1 MARPKNAAMW
11 QMPRRQ
17 FERRVRSSLRLVF
30 SNYLGRPHRVP
41 APSHPKFRW
50 AAALSPTENNSTLGT
65 PSSDRPSLRS
75 SRKVAFASLIGTT
88 IEWYDFFI
96 FGTAAA
102 LIFNKVFFPSFDPV
116 TGTLA
121 AFASFSV
128 GFIARPFG
136 GAVFA
141 HYGDKIGRK
150 PMLVYSLLLMGAAT
164 VLMGL
169 LPGYASIGIWAP
181 MLLVVLRFAQGFGV
195 GGEWG
200 GAALM
205 AVEHA
210 PEHRRGFYGAWP
222 QVGVPAGLV
231 LGTATYALLSATLSD
246 EQFLEW
252 GWRVP
257 FLASALLIAVG
268 MWIRLAVAE
277 SPIFQEALDAKSAA
291 KMPVLDALKTYPKE
305 IALAAGSFVATN
317 ATFYVVSVWLI
328 SYATTKLGYDRTDD
342 PQRQR
347 GFEPVRHPDDPGL
360 WPALGL
366 HRPPQNV
373 PHRHGRARPLRG
385 PLLHA
390 GVDLQ
395 HLAVHARRPHRP
407 GLSLRS
413 VRAAVGLLRRAVL
426 HQNALQRLL
435 TGLPVRRDPRGHGA
449 ADLHRAHRYH
459 RQSVFGRCVRHR
471 HRPGLAHLLL
481 LHDVALRTA

>member
-1 MARPKNAAMW
+1 
-11 QMPRRQ
+11 MPLAISHLDISQR
-17 FERRVRSSLRLVF
+17 F
-30 SNYLGRPHRVP
+30 SDGP
-41 APSHPKFRW
+41 A
-50 AAALSPTENNSTLGT
+50 
-65 PSSDRPSLRS
+65 LRS

-128 GFIARPFG
+128 GFIARPLG

-181 MLLVVLRFAQGFGV
+181 ILLVMLRFVQGFGV

-231 LGTATYALLSATLSD
+231 LGTGTYALLSAALSD
-246 EQFLEW
+246 EQFLAW

-291 KMPVLDALKTYPKE
+291 KMPVLEALKTHPKE

-317 ATFYVVSVWLI
+317 ATFYVGSVWLI
-328 SYATTKLGYDRTDD
+328 SYATTKLGYDRTTI
-342 PQRQR
+342 
-347 GFEPVRHPDDPGL
+347 L
-360 WPALGL
+360 NA
-366 HRPPQNV
+366 NV
-373 PHRHGRARPLRG
+373 A
-385 PLLHA
+385 
-390 GVDLQ
+390 
-395 HLAVHARRPHRP
+395 
-407 GLSLRS
+407 LSLSDIPMILAFGLLSDYVGRRMMFLTGMAGLAFFAVPYFMLVSTSNIWLFMFGSLIVQACLCAVYGPQSAYFAEQFSTRKRYSGCSLAYQFAAIFGGMAPLICTALVALTGSLYSVAAFVIVIALVSLTCSYLMIETLRS
-413 VRAAVGLLRRAVL
+413 GLPSSDILSPPLKVKRRAA
-426 HQNALQRLL
+426 
-435 TGLPVRRDPRGHGA
+435 PVPLASG
-449 ADLHRAHRYH
+449 RY
-459 RQSVFGRCVRHR
+459 S
-471 HRPGLAHLLL
+471 
-481 LHDVALRTA
+481 

>member
-1 MARPKNAAMW
+1 M
-11 QMPRRQ
+11 
-17 FERRVRSSLRLVF
+17 SSSQEPGTRLDTAHHTC
-30 SNYLGRPHRVP
+30 G
-41 APSHPKFRW
+41 
-50 AAALSPTENNSTLGT
+50 G
-65 PSSDRPSLRS
+65 PSLRS

-121 AFASFSV
+121 AFASFSA

-136 GAVFA
+136 GVVFA

-210 PEHRRGFYGAWP
+210 PQHRRGFYGAWP
-222 QVGVPAGLV
+222 QVGVLAGLL
-231 LGTATYALLSATLSD
+231 LGTGAYALLSATLTD

-277 SPIFQEALDAKSAA
+277 SPVFQKTLDAKPVA

-317 ATFYVVSVWLI
+317 ANFYIVSVWLI
-328 SYATTKLGYDRTDD
+328 SYATTKLGYDRTEILTANAALSLSDI
-342 PQRQR
+342 PMILA
-347 GFEPVRHPDDPGL
+347 FGL
-360 WPALGL
+360 LSDYIGRRKMFLTGMAVLALFAVPYFMLVSTSNIWLFLLGGL
-366 HRPPQNV
+366 I
-373 PHRHGRARPLRG
+373 
-385 PLLHA
+385 
-390 GVDLQ
+390 
-395 HLAVHARRPHRP
+395 VHACGCAVYGPQSAYFAEQFSTRMRYS
-407 GLSLRS
+407 GSSLAYQFAAIFGGMAPLICTALVTRTGS
-413 VRAAVGLLRRAVL
+413 VYSVAAFVIVIAMVSFACSYLMTETLR
-426 HQNALQRLL
+426 
-435 TGLPVRRDPRGHGA
+435 TGLRNEEPTPVGHSHADPLAPRRGGI
-449 ADLHRAHRYH
+449 
-459 RQSVFGRCVRHR
+459 
-471 HRPGLAHLLL
+471 
-481 LHDVALRTA
+481 T

>member
-1 MARPKNAAMW
+1 MTMSLAIDHLDTSP
-11 QMPRRQ
+11 
-17 FERRVRSSLRLVF
+17 RSSDAPLLR
-30 SNYLGRPHRVP
+30 
-41 APSHPKFRW
+41 
-50 AAALSPTENNSTLGT
+50 
-65 PSSDRPSLRS
+65 

-121 AFASFSV
+121 AFASFSA

-136 GAVFA
+136 GVVFA

-181 MLLVVLRFAQGFGV
+181 TLLVVLRFAQGFGV

-210 PEHRRGFYGAWP
+210 PQHRRGFYGAWP
-222 QVGVPAGLV
+222 QVGVLAGLL
-231 LGTATYALLSATLSD
+231 LGTGAYALLSATLTD

-257 FLASALLIAVG
+257 FLASVLLIVIG
-268 MWIRLAVAE
+268 MWVRLAVAE
-277 SPIFQEALDAKSAA
+277 SPVFQKTLDAKPVA

-317 ATFYVVSVWLI
+317 ANFYIVSVWLI
-328 SYATTKLGYDRTDD
+328 SYATTKLGYDRTEILTANAALSLSDI
-342 PQRQR
+342 PMILA
-347 GFEPVRHPDDPGL
+347 FGL
-360 WPALGL
+360 LSDYIGRRKMFLTGMAVLALFAVPYFMLVSTSNIWLFLLGGL
-366 HRPPQNV
+366 I
-373 PHRHGRARPLRG
+373 
-385 PLLHA
+385 
-390 GVDLQ
+390 
-395 HLAVHARRPHRP
+395 VHACGCAVYGPQSAYFAEQFSTRMRYSGCSLAYQFAAIIGGMAPLVCTALIALT
-407 GLSLRS
+407 GSLYSVAAFVIVIALVSLSCSYFMTETLRS
-413 VRAAVGLLRRAVL
+413 GLRS
-426 HQNALQRLL
+426 
-435 TGLPVRRDPRGHGA
+435 D
-449 ADLHRAHRYH
+449 DI
-459 RQSVFGRCVRHR
+459 
-471 HRPGLAHLLL
+471 
-481 LHDVALRTA
+481 